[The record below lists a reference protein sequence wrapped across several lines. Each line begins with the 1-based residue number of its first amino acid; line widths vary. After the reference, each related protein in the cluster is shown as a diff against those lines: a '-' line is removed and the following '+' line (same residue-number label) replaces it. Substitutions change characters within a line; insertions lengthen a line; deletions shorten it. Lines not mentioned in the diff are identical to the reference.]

1 VLACCAWGK
10 FAFQGTDEQ
19 YINAAKAIERK
30 KATMAKH
37 MEQCAKAKAKYEALV
52 APA

>member
-19 YINAAKAIERK
+19 YIEAVKAIERK
-30 KATMAKH
+30 SSILATH
-37 MEQCAKAKAKYEALV
+37 MSNCAKVKAKYEALLI
-52 APA
+52 